1 MMRLRTALLVVLS
14 IIVLA
19 RLPADAQDFPNHTIR
34 IITPFAPGG
43 NFDIIPRIVARRAA
57 EILGQ
62 PIIIENRTGAAG
74 RIAMQAIKRADPDG
88 YTLFATNVGTNA
100 ANPAIVPDLEYDSV
114 RDLAPI
120 AFFAE
125 AFLGVAVSTKE
136 TVKTLPEVLNVLR
149 SEPGKWNYGSAGV
162 GSQQQLATVM
172 FLAGVGLPQTSMVH
186 VPYSGIGPAVQE
198 LVAGRIEFLITS
210 FGIINPFVQSGHV
223 RPIASMSGARR
234 PQFPDVPT
242 MSELGYPDLK
252 ISTWVGL
259 SAPSGTP
266 EPILRRLN
274 AAMNEA
280 LDDPTVK
287 QQLAVIDYTA
297 TTMSREAFGEKV
309 AKEVALYKKI
319 VADGGL
325 VFGK

>member
-1 MMRLRTALLVVLS
+1 MRRFYLATLALLS
-14 IIVLA
+14 IVIA
-19 RLPADAQDFPNHTIR
+19 AQRPAIAQDYPNHSIR
-34 IITPFAPGG
+34 IIVPFAPGG
-43 NFDIIPRIVARRAA
+43 NFDVIPRIVARRAA

-62 PIIIENRTGAAG
+62 PIVIENRTGAAG
-74 RIAMQAIKRADPDG
+74 RIAMQAVKRADPDG
-88 YTLFATNVGTNA
+88 YTLFTTNVGTNA
-100 ANPAIVPDLEYDSV
+100 SNPAIVPDLEYDSI
-114 RDLAPI
+114 RDLASV
-120 AFFAE
+120 ASFAE
-125 AFLGVAVSTKE
+125 AYLGVAVSTKE
-136 TVKTLPEVLNVLR
+136 STKSLPEVLDVLR
-149 SEPGKWNYGSAGV
+149 SAPGKWNYGSAGV

-172 FLAGVGLPQTSMVH
+172 FLSAMGLPQTAMVH

-210 FGIINPFVQSGHV
+210 FGIINPFVQSGHI
-223 RPIASMSGARR
+223 RPIASMSDARR

-242 MSELGYPDLK
+242 MPELGYPDLK

-266 EPILRRLN
+266 EPILRRLH

-280 LDDPTVK
+280 LNDPTVK
-287 QQLAVIDYTA
+287 QQLAAIDYTA
-297 TTMSREAFGEKV
+297 TPMSREAFGEKV

-319 VADGGL
+319 VVDGGL